1 MEQENKEGCKTCKE
15 KGASK
20 FNFMTIIALEIF
32 IVSIYGH
39 LELIKLISKWISSL
53 F

>member
-1 MEQENKEGCKTCKE
+1 MGCQSCKE
-15 KGASK
+15 KGKSK
-20 FNFMTIIALEIF
+20 LNWMSIVAFEIF

-39 LELIKLISKWISSL
+39 VELIKFISSL

>member
-1 MEQENKEGCKTCKE
+1 MGCQSCKE
-15 KGASK
+15 KGKTKLNWMSIVA
-20 FNFMTIIALEIF
+20 FEIF

-39 LELIKLISKWISSL
+39 IELFKFLSSL

>member
-1 MEQENKEGCKTCKE
+1 MGCETCKS
-15 KGASK
+15 KGKTK
-20 FNFMTIIALEIF
+20 FNFMMFIAVEVF

-39 LELIKLISKWISSL
+39 IELIKKLNEFISFL

>member
-1 MEQENKEGCKTCKE
+1 MGCQSCKE
-15 KGASK
+15 KGKTKLNWMSIVA
-20 FNFMTIIALEIF
+20 FEIF

-39 LELIKLISKWISSL
+39 IELIKFFSSL